1 MNNPIELVWA
11 AAATVGFALLFDLR
25 PRDIPLAAVGA
36 TLGWG
41 VYAVARD
48 AGTGTAA
55 YFAAAT
61 AIGLWAEIS
70 GALAKRPA
78 SIYIVCAI
86 LPIVPGGG
94 MYRTMLESV
103 RGNLMGS
110 LSVGF
115 ETLMAAGAIA
125 AGLAVSSAISRLLSL
140 KDLAR
145 RILPKDR

>member
-1 MNNPIELVWA
+1 
-11 AAATVGFALLFDLR
+11 
-25 PRDIPLAAVGA
+25 
-36 TLGWG
+36 
-41 VYAVARD
+41 
-48 AGTGTAA
+48 
-55 YFAAAT
+55 
-61 AIGLWAEIS
+61 
-70 GALAKRPA
+70 
-78 SIYIVCAI
+78 
-86 LPIVPGGG
+86 